1 MSFTAWFS
9 SFTFGFISIILL
21 YVSICSVFFFLKY
34 LLSSFRVRIISW
46 LSDFSYFT
54 SPSMQFL
61 RLYSDILGQ
70 IVDACGPSCA
80 LLDVSRQ
87 PWFLLTPPTGT
98 IKNVSRHHQ
107 MSPRGS
113 KLPLF
118 PVENHFSND
127 EFSLEIL
134 TYLTYSCL
142 KLMFI
147 LFWNTT
153 RILKHL
159 IFNFSTLWA
168 LPIVFKTQ
176 NTWLLF
182 YITDICLDLL
192 MYLFVSFLYFFLH
205 IITSIWEWFPSA

>member
-21 YVSICSVFFFLKY
+21 YVSICSVSFFKVSSFFLSCQNN
-34 LLSSFRVRIISW
+34 LLTEWFFLFHFSFNAVS
-46 LSDFSYFT
+46 
-54 SPSMQFL
+54 Q
-61 RLYSDILGQ
+61 
-70 IVDACGPSCA
+70 A
-80 LLDVSRQ
+80 LLRHFGPDCWRVWAVLCIARCFTATLVSAHPSNWNDQ
-87 PWFLLTPPTGT
+87 KCFQTSSNVPPGGQ
-98 IKNVSRHHQ
+98 NC
-107 MSPRGS
+107 
-113 KLPLF
+113 PLF